1 MGVVNFKK
9 LFLLI
14 LIISII
20 FSVGAVSAADNETS
34 QDIITQTNQNDAIE
48 INEDTITQT
57 TGSNVSD
64 IVDENTRISESN
76 LSSIADRDIQSQ
88 FSEIDGDELLGDI
101 DVRVIYVGQNSTSD
115 GGNGSYEN
123 PFATLSQAS
132 TNTSGENKIIVNIF
146 NGTYDLGTILKFNT
160 SNLVIQGITGK
171 VIIKSTNSS
180 TSKAIQL
187 MSSSG
192 NFEMNNITFDA
203 SLHPKFINEYMGPFF
218 YPFSGNANQ
227 GTFNNCSFIGFKNS
241 RITGA
246 QEYNAKFVNCLFE
259 GFNGYLFSG
268 ELKERKKFVYFKN
281 CIFINK
287 DLNSL
292 ARTTYTNKNITF
304 DGAWFS
310 QNDIPE
316 YVFSGY
322 LLTPSGSGTSGVHVA
337 KITRYAIFS
346 VYENYI
352 GNNQYEIIGKLTW
365 NDNTQEGIEGFNPM
379 TVTLSSDTGEI
390 QNNIILVNGTFKA
403 RYTSNSS
410 SHSVTAQLDHEKIT
424 LNFNTINMQLNSPS
438 IYYGDDENITI
449 KFNQPVNG
457 ILNIIVG
464 NKTYNATTDGT
475 NSFTYKI
482 KDTLTE
488 GKYPIKVFLND
499 LINHAHAYG
508 ATELVISKVTDFT
521 FDSIVSSLVN
531 VGCNTTILVELP
543 EDATGTVT
551 VVVGDNN
558 FTENASKS
566 TEIEVYGFI
575 EGDNK
580 ITIDY
585 SGDNKYV
592 PQSKFEIITAEKVDL
607 KLDNT
612 TLSIETPAGTN
623 TPIFSLVLPSDATG
637 NLTITIAGKNYT
649 QKLVKGSAT
658 LSINGLAPGKY
669 DAIITYSGDS
679 KYEKA
684 VSNASVSLS
693 KPTITAKDFSM
704 LYTSG
709 SKYTVCVTIDG
720 KPVSGETVTFIVNGK
735 KSTATTDNKGYASV
749 KIDLPPKTKAYTVSA
764 TCLGVKKTNKVTVK
778 SIVSAKDMNV
788 KKSAKTLKI
797 KVTLKKVNNKYLN
810 GKKVTLKLNGKTYN
824 VKTNK
829 KGVAT
834 FTVKKNDFNKLKV
847 GKKYTYKV
855 TYGKDV
861 VSKKITIK
869 K

>member
-1 MGVVNFKK
+1 MNIKK
-9 LFLLI
+9 LFI
-14 LIISII
+14 LVLVISII
-20 FSVGAVSAADNETS
+20 FSVAVVSAADNETT
-34 QDIITQTNQNDAIE
+34 QEIITQTDKTDAIE
-48 INEDTITQT
+48 IEDSTIQT
-57 TGSNVSD
+57 V
-64 IVDENTRISESN
+64 ENSYE
-76 LSSIADRDIQSQ
+76 DIQSQ
-88 FSEIDGDELLGDI
+88 VSEIDGAEILADG

-123 PFATLSQAS
+123 PFATLSKAS
-132 TNTSGENKIIVNIF
+132 TNTNGENKIIINIF
-146 NGTYDLGTILKFNT
+146 NGTYELGSIIKFNT

-171 VIIKSTNSS
+171 VIIKSTNTS
-180 TSKAIQL
+180 TSKAIQI
-187 MSSSG
+187 MSSSA

-203 SLHPKFINEYMGPFF
+203 SLHPKFINEYTGPFF

-246 QEYNAKFVNCLFE
+246 QEYNVKFVNCLFE

-268 ELKERKKFVYFKN
+268 ELKERKKFVYFKD

-292 ARTTYTNKNITF
+292 ASVTYTYKNITF
-304 DGAWFS
+304 DGAWFG
-310 QNDIPE
+310 QNSIPE
-316 YVFSGY
+316 YVFSGDQIT
-322 LLTPSGSGTSGVHVA
+322 LSGATASGVHVA

-346 VYENYI
+346 VYENYL

-365 NDNTQEGIEGFNPM
+365 NDNTVEGIEGFNPM
-379 TVTLSSDTGEI
+379 TVTLTSTTGEI
-390 QNNIILVNGTFKA
+390 QNNIILVNGTFNA
-403 RYTSNSS
+403 LYASNSS
-410 SHSVTAQLDHEKIT
+410 THSVTAQLDDEKIT
-424 LNFNTINMQLNSPS
+424 LNFNTINMQLNSPH

-457 ILNIIVG
+457 ILNIVVG

-482 KDTLTE
+482 EDTLTE
-488 GKYPIKVFLND
+488 GKYPIKVLLND
-499 LINHAHAYG
+499 LTNHAHAYG

-580 ITIDY
+580 ITVAY

-592 PQSKFEIITAEKVDL
+592 PQSKFEIITAEKVEL

-612 TLSIETPAGTN
+612 TLNIETPIGTR
-623 TPIFSLVLPSDATG
+623 TSIFSLVLPSDATG
-637 NLTITIAGKNYT
+637 NLTITIGGKNYT
-649 QKLVKGSAT
+649 QVLVNGNAAV
-658 LSINGLAPGKY
+658 SINGLAPGKY
-669 DAIITYSGDS
+669 NAIITYSGDS
-679 KYEKA
+679 KYEK
-684 VSNASVSLS
+684 VISDASISVP

-704 LYTSG
+704 LYTSS
-709 SKYTVCVTIDG
+709 SKYTVYVTIDG
-720 KPVSGETVTFIVNGK
+720 KPVPGETVTFIVNAK
-735 KSTATTDNKGYASV
+735 KSTATTDNNGYASV
-749 KIDLPPKTKAYTVSA
+749 EIDLPPKTKAYTVSA
-764 TCLGVKKTNKVTVK
+764 TCLGVKKSNQVTVK
-778 SIVSAKDMNV
+778 SIVSAKNMKV
-788 KKSAKTLKI
+788 KKSAKKLKI

-810 GKKVTLKLNGKTYN
+810 GKKITLKLNGKTYKA
-824 VKTNK
+824 KTNK

-834 FTVKKNDFNKLKV
+834 FTIKKNNFNKLKI

-861 VSKKITIK
+861 VNKKITIK

>member
-1 MGVVNFKK
+1 MGVRNFKK
-9 LFLLI
+9 AFILI

-20 FSVGAVSAADNETS
+20 FSISIVSAEGNETS
-34 QDIITQTNQNDAIE
+34 QDIFSQTDDIE
-48 INEDTITQT
+48 INEDTIIQT
-57 TGSNVSD
+57 TENSLQKTSEED
-64 IVDENTRISESN
+64 IH
-76 LSSIADRDIQSQ
+76 SQ
-88 FSEIDGDELLGDI
+88 NGEMEVEEILGEE
-101 DVRVIYVGQNSTSD
+101 DVRIIYIGQNSTSD

-123 PFATLSQAS
+123 PFATLNIAS
-132 TNTSGENKIIVNIF
+132 TNTSGENKVIVNIF
-146 NGTYDLGTILKFNT
+146 NGTYELGSVLKFNT

-171 VIIKSTNSS
+171 VIIKSTNTS

-203 SLHPKFINEYMGPFF
+203 SLHPKFINEYIGPFF
-218 YPFSGNANQ
+218 YPFSGNANH
-227 GTFNNCSFIGFKNS
+227 GTFKNCSFIGFKNS

-246 QEYNAKFVNCLFE
+246 EEYNVKFVNCLFE
-259 GFNGYLFSG
+259 GFNGHLFSG
-268 ELKERKKFVYFKN
+268 MLKEKKKFVYFKN
-281 CIFINK
+281 CIFLNK
-287 DLNSL
+287 DLDSL
-292 ARTTYTNKNITF
+292 AMITYTYKNITF
-304 DGAWFS
+304 DGVWFG
-310 QNDIPE
+310 QNSIPE
-316 YVFSGY
+316 YVFSGDQ
-322 LLTPSGSGTSGVHVA
+322 LEGSGTTSGVHVA

-346 VYENYI
+346 VHENYL

-365 NDNTQEGIEGFNPM
+365 NDNTVEGIEGFNPM
-379 TVTLSSDTGEI
+379 MVTLSSDTGEI

-403 RYTSNSS
+403 LYNSNSS
-410 SHSVTAQLDHEKIT
+410 IHSVTAQLDYEKIT

-438 IYYGDDENITI
+438 IYYGDDENITMN
-449 KFNQPVNG
+449 FNQPVNG

-482 KDTLTE
+482 EDTLTE
-488 GKYPIKVFLND
+488 GKYPINVFLND
-499 LINHAHAYG
+499 LTNHVHAYG
-508 ATELVISKVTDFT
+508 STELVISKVTDFT

-558 FTENASKS
+558 FTQNASKS

-580 ITIDY
+580 ITVAY

-592 PQSKFEIITAEKVDL
+592 PQSKFEIITAEKVEL

-612 TLSIETPAGTN
+612 NLSIETPIGTN
-623 TPIFSLVLPSDATG
+623 TPIFSLVLPNDATG

-679 KYEKA
+679 KYEKV
-684 VSNASVSLS
+684 VSNAFVSVS

-709 SKYTVCVTIDG
+709 SKYTVRVTIDG
-720 KPVSGETVTFIVNGK
+720 KPVSGKTVTFIVN
-735 KSTATTDNKGYASV
+735 
-749 KIDLPPKTKAYTVSA
+749 
-764 TCLGVKKTNKVTVK
+764 
-778 SIVSAKDMNV
+778 AK
-788 KKSAKTLKI
+788 
-797 KVTLKKVNNKYLN
+797 
-810 GKKVTLKLNGKTYN
+810 
-824 VKTNK
+824 
-829 KGVAT
+829 
-834 FTVKKNDFNKLKV
+834 
-847 GKKYTYKV
+847 
-855 TYGKDV
+855 
-861 VSKKITIK
+861 
-869 K
+869 

>member
-1 MGVVNFKK
+1 MEDIRVMNFKNI
-9 LFLLI
+9 FWLI
-14 LIISII
+14 LLLSILISIG
-20 FSVGAVSAADNETS
+20 FVSATDVNDTTTDIMAQPNE
-34 QDIITQTNQNDAIE
+34 NDLID
-48 INEDTITQT
+48 INE
-57 TGSNVSD
+57 
-64 IVDENTRISESN
+64 ENNLETPQDNQIS
-76 LSSIADRDIQSQ
+76 SQ
-88 FSEIDGDELLGDI
+88 ENSH
-101 DVRVIYVGQNSTSD
+101 VIYVGQNTTSD

-123 PFATLSQAS
+123 PYQTLKLACD
-132 TNTSGENKIIVNIF
+132 NVNGEDTVEINLF
-146 NGTYDLGTILKFNT
+146 NGTYYLNSELKFNT
-160 SNLVIQGITGK
+160 SNLVIHGINGK
-171 VIIKSTNSS
+171 VIIKSTNTS

-187 MSSSG
+187 MFSSG
-192 NFEMNNITFDA
+192 NFEMNNIIFDA
-203 SLHPKFINEYMGPFF
+203 SLNPKFSEYLGHSF

-227 GTFNNCSFIGFKNS
+227 GIFNNCSFIGFKYS

-246 QEYNAKFVNCLFE
+246 QEYNVKFVNCLFE

-292 ARTTYTNKNITF
+292 ASVTYTNKNITF
-304 DGAWFS
+304 DGAWFG
-310 QNDIPE
+310 QNSIPE
-316 YVFSGY
+316 YVFSGDQ
-322 LLTPSGSGTSGVHVA
+322 LTGSGATTSGVHVA

-365 NDNTQEGIEGFNPM
+365 NDNTVEGIEGFNPM
-379 TVTLSSDTGEI
+379 TITLSSDTGEI

-403 RYTSNSS
+403 RYISNSS
-410 SHSVTAQLDHEKIT
+410 IHSVTAQLDYEKIT

-457 ILNIIVG
+457 ILNIVVG
-464 NKTYNATTDGT
+464 NRTYNATTDGT

-482 KDTLTE
+482 EDTLTE
-488 GKYPIKVFLND
+488 GKYPIKIFLND
-499 LINHAHAYG
+499 LANHVHAYG
-508 ATELVISKVTDFT
+508 TTELVISKVTDFT

-558 FTENASKS
+558 FTQNASKS

-612 TLSIETPAGTN
+612 NLSIETPIGTN
-623 TPIFSLVLPSDATG
+623 TPIFSLVLPNDATG
-637 NLTITIAGKNYT
+637 NLTITIGGKNYT

-679 KYEKA
+679 KYEKV
-684 VSNASVSLS
+684 VSNAFVSVS
-693 KPTITAKDFSM
+693 KPTITAKYFSM

-709 SKYTVCVTIDG
+709 SKYTVRVTIDG

-810 GKKVTLKLNGKTYN
+810 GKKVTLKLNGKTYS

-855 TYGKDV
+855 TFGKDV